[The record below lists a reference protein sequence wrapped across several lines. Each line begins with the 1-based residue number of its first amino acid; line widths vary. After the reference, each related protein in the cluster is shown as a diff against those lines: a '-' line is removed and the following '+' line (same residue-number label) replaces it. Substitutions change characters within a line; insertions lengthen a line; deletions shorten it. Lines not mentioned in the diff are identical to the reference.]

1 MSGPFRRPRAF
12 PAAMAAALFFLAAP
26 AAFAVPPLE
35 RQDRSMD
42 PDLVP
47 ARDGRVP
54 VVVETSDPV
63 GLAARIVAAGGL
75 VTHVFENVA
84 AVSALVPEGD
94 VASLTA
100 DARVA
105 SVQRQ
110 RWVRQAV
117 AEPTLLR
124 TLDARGLRPDRARV
138 RPGAGA
144 AWSLEAR
151 GARLVPVA
159 PGALRGDDDGPEST
173 FLGYEAWTRAA
184 EVWEETSYGEG
195 ALVAIIDSGVFPGH
209 PLIEG
214 SVVGGWNLVPAEEEE
229 AIDVDGDHV
238 GDGHSFDWDAVEN
251 DDHGTFCAGLIAG
264 HADLELPTDDDLAQ
278 SIAYHAPGAVQVDG
292 DVTRVRLFGT
302 APAASIHAIKVF
314 PFRGGS
320 APDARIGEALD
331 RLITAKRCG
340 TLDVDVISMS
350 LSGPVLNDGRYF
362 LDRLVDAAARS
373 GMVSVVAAS
382 NDGPSQVTVGSP
394 GSAYR
399 ALTVG
404 GAIDPPHLRVAIEAL
419 FGLPVGSGDIAYP
432 HELQVVDF
440 AARGLTADGRVK
452 PEIVAPALFAFS
464 GTLADFTGDGIPD
477 APSFG
482 FGSGTSFSTPTVA
495 GAAALAAVSRHCRG
509 HADGPRRITSALV
522 RGASPFADYER
533 VSAREQGGGFLV
545 LPDALELLEHPAPW
559 GGVRLDPRDPT
570 TERLS
575 LRGGSASGDAPP
587 LAAGESFDFYV
598 EIPDDVGVLHL
609 RFPTVTHDGGENPFL
624 GDALSVYVHSA
635 KRGGNGDYVFVAP
648 ALASGDAFDW
658 ALPEPGRAR
667 ITFLGS
673 LANYGRVSGAVEMWT
688 EPLDLE
694 PDHVFRGTL
703 ARDGIAVHDVDVP
716 AGTTALGARLLWQH
730 DWTKFPTVDLD
741 MFVLGPEGIVPAAS
755 LDSPELVWIE
765 APAPGPHAFRLMD
778 FSSVRGREPYRLEV
792 VFARREART
801 GTDEGLDDRPA
812 ITRITPHAG
821 APGADIAFA
830 VPASGRIALDVFDV
844 GGRRVRTVEDGPREA
859 GAYTASWDG
868 RDASGRLVAAGV
880 YFTRLATDAGTSV
893 RKLVLR
899 R

>member
-1 MSGPFRRPRAF
+1 M
-12 PAAMAAALFFLAAP
+12 
-26 AAFAVPPLE
+26 
-35 RQDRSMD
+35 
-42 PDLVP
+42 
-47 ARDGRVP
+47 
-54 VVVETSDPV
+54 
-63 GLAARIVAAGGL
+63 
-75 VTHVFENVA
+75 
-84 AVSALVPEGD
+84 
-94 VASLTA
+94 ASLTA
-100 DARVA
+100 DARVVA
-105 SVQRQ
+105 VQRQ

-124 TLDARGLRPDRARV
+124 TLDARGLRADRTRV

-144 AWSLEAR
+144 VWSLDAR
-151 GARLVPVA
+151 GARIVPVA
-159 PGALRGDDDGPEST
+159 PGSLRGDDDGPKST

-184 EVWEETSYGEG
+184 EVWEDTGYGEG

-214 SVVGGWNLVPAEEEE
+214 AVVGGWNLVPAEEEE

-238 GDGHSFDWDAVEN
+238 GDGYSFDWDALEN

-264 HADLELPTDDDLAQ
+264 HADLELPTDDELAQ

-350 LSGPVLNDGRYF
+350 LSGPVLDDGHYF

-373 GMVSVVAAS
+373 GMVPVVAAS
-382 NDGPSQVTVGSP
+382 NEGPAQVSVGSP
-394 GSAYR
+394 GSALR

-404 GAIDPPHLRVAIEAL
+404 GTIDPVHVRVAIEAL
-419 FGLPVGSGDIAYP
+419 FGLPVGSGDVAYP

-452 PEIVAPALFAFS
+452 PEIVASALFAFS
-464 GTLADFTGDGIPD
+464 GTLADFSGDGIPD

-509 HADGPRRITSALV
+509 HSDAPRRITNALIG
-522 RGASPFADYER
+522 GASPIADHDR

-545 LPDALELLEHPAPW
+545 LPDALERLEHPGPW

-570 TERLS
+570 TARRS
-575 LRGGSASGDAPP
+575 LRGGSAAGDVPP
-587 LAAGESFDFYV
+587 LAAGETFDFYV
-598 EIPDDVGVLHL
+598 EIPDDVGVVHL
-609 RFPTVTHDGGENPFL
+609 RFPTVAHDGDENPFL
-624 GDALSVYVHSA
+624 GDALGVFVHSA
-635 KRGGNGDYVFVAP
+635 KRGGSGDYVFAAP
-648 ALASGDAFDW
+648 SLAPGDAFDW
-658 ALPEPGRAR
+658 TLPEPGRAR
-667 ITFLGS
+667 ITFQGALQ
-673 LANYGRVSGAVEMWT
+673 NYGMMSGSVEMWT

-694 PDHVFRGTL
+694 PDRVFRGTL
-703 ARDGIAVHDVDVP
+703 ERDGTAIHEVDVP
-716 AGTTALGARLLWQH
+716 AGTTALGARLLWNH

-741 MFVLGPEGIVPAAS
+741 MYVLGPEGIVPAAS

-765 APAPGPHAFRLMD
+765 APAAGPHAFRLLD

-801 GTDEGLDDRPA
+801 ESAEGLDDRPE
-812 ITRITPHAG
+812 ITEITPRAG
-821 APGADIAFA
+821 APGADIVFA
-830 VPASGRIALDVFDV
+830 IPAPGRIALDVFDV
-844 GGRRVRTVEDGPREA
+844 GGRRVRTVADGPRDA
-859 GAYTASWDG
+859 GAHTATWDG
-868 RDASGRLVAAGV
+868 RDASGGFVAAGV
-880 YFTRLATDAGTSV
+880 YFARLSTDAGSST